1 MGRDKNGEW
10 WNGGWQRRGKSEW
23 KGEQTSS
30 FRPNDQGSVVLNGT
44 VKGNWLDEGSEC
56 KASINPLAN
65 GVFIWTE
72 IKGTGH
78 AFVSVH
84 VDNSPFVFTYGRFG
98 RMGSPAGMVG
108 DGVLN
113 NLKYEDARKYYREEL
128 YQKNAKVFLITDA
141 DYKIAKMYFD
151 RVWDSGTPAKHTE
164 PMGDR
169 TKRNGH
175 TIDQYDVTGVNC
187 TTHSVEGIKVAGSKV
202 FEGGYTTKD
211 QMRIN
216 NEEDFAVPVSLQR
229 FLELKS
235 SDTSMV
241 VVDITSEFKSQY
253 PNTEGYAP
261 DSELTPDMMLKRVMA
276 ESASLVGKSSPYSGG
291 TVGGL
296 LKGAYDVNK

>member
-1 MGRDKNGEW
+1 MERERFKQTMKARGHWREGEL
-10 WNGGWQRRGKSEW
+10 
-23 KGEQTSS
+23 TSAEPLIQDD
-30 FRPNDQGSVVLNGT
+30 RGSVTLFEKATGYWVD
-44 VKGNWLDEGSEC
+44 DESEC
-56 KASINPLAN
+56 KAPLNPLAN
-65 GVFIWTE
+65 GVYIWTE

-84 VDNSPFVFTYGRFG
+84 EDNSPFVFTYGRFG

-113 NLKYEDARKYYREEL
+113 SLKFEDARKYYREEL

-141 DYKIAKMYFD
+141 DHKIAKMYFYK
-151 RVWDSGTPAKHTE
+151 VWTSGSPAKHTE
-164 PMGDR
+164 SMGDR

-211 QMRIN
+211 QMRID

-229 FLELKS
+229 FLEVKS
-235 SDTSMV
+235 SDSSMV
-241 VVDITSEFKSQY
+241 VVDVTNEFKSQY
-253 PNTEGYAP
+253 PNTEGYTP
-261 DSELTPDMMLKRVMA
+261 DSEVTPDMMLKRAMA
-276 ESASLVGKSSPYSGG
+276 ESASLVGKASPYSGG

-296 LKGAYDVNK
+296 LNGAYDVNK